1 MKRISVLKT
10 LLLPAVLA
18 VGTPGA
24 NAAVRPDRD
33 AIRKAKQQ
41 ATMTMPKK
49 APAIQ
54 AAASLTGVNFL
65 GYLCYSDYSN
75 LGLYSISGTNFRFS
89 YTADLNASGGG
100 VREPEVGA

>member
-65 GYLCYSDYSN
+65 GYLCYSD
-75 LGLYSISGTNFRFS
+75 
-89 YTADLNASGGG
+89 
-100 VREPEVGA
+100 